1 MTDDEKRKA
10 LVVELSKQ
18 LVDKGMLIEAGWTS
32 LRMMILPDNT
42 PAIQL
47 EMMRDAFFAGAQH
60 LFGTV
65 ANILDDDREPT
76 DADMRRMDQINDEL
90 KRFIAAYAKKHG
102 LERG

>member
-1 MTDDEKRKA
+1 MTDDEKRK
-10 LVVELSKQ
+10 VIVDELSKQ

-60 LFGTV
+60 LFGTISNV
-65 ANILDDDREPT
+65 MDDDREPT
-76 DADMRRMDQINDEL
+76 ENDLRRMDQINQEL

-102 LERG
+102 IER